1 MNPPIAIR
9 IAACLAVGALL
20 ASACVSDSVLD
31 APAPPLTYDDNGI
44 RFTHPA
50 DWPVLEGMTT
60 PDGTAPPGPVV
71 GSLDG
76 AGNVVGLS
84 IEVQTIDPIP
94 PGEERNYLEAAFSRD
109 ITEIWGD
116 GIVQDEAWDTVAGRD
131 ARRSLID
138 HNARG
143 MALTSGV
150 LVAAAGSTSFTVQ
163 CQAPT
168 VVFWVVASRCS
179 SILDSL
185 EFSWPGEDSPAAP
198 GG

>member
-1 MNPPIAIR
+1 MNPPIATR
-9 IAACLAVGALL
+9 IALCLAVGAFLL
-20 ASACVSDSVLD
+20 SACTGDSVLD
-31 APAPPLTYDDNGI
+31 APATPSTYDLDGI
-44 RFTHPA
+44 RFTHPS
-50 DWPVLEGMTT
+50 DWPVLEGMAT
-60 PDGTAPPGPVV
+60 PDGRAPRGPVV

-94 PGEERNYLEAAFSRD
+94 PGEERNYLEAAFSRN

-116 GIVQDEAWDTVAGRD
+116 GVIRDEGWDTVAGRE

-138 HNARG
+138 HTARG
-143 MALTSGV
+143 MALTSEV
-150 LVAAAGSTSFTVQ
+150 LVAASATTSFTVQ

-168 VVFWVVASRCS
+168 AVFWVVASRCS

-185 EFSWPGEDSPAAP
+185 EFSWPGEDSP
-198 GG
+198 GTTGN